1 MARNMAVCH
10 RSCSYRCLTSKQL
23 VYDSYGDPE
32 KVLYLR
38 EVEIDSKPGLDKV
51 RVRFLAS
58 PVNPAD
64 INQVQGVYP
73 IKLPLPAVGGNE
85 MIGEVEEVGDG
96 TSELSPGD
104 RVIAS
109 HAGIGTWQTYANIN
123 EKDLIKID
131 RDLSLEASAFFQ
143 VNPPTAYRMLRDFV
157 KLRPGDLI
165 VQNGGNSAVG
175 RAVIQLAKAWGYRTM
190 SLIRERSNFAEVAD
204 ELKMLGADYVL
215 TENELLK
222 EIKTKANSARL
233 ALNCVG
239 GRSTLLLIN
248 CLENDGVMVTY
259 GGMILIFEIIQAPT
273 GPFIFKNIQLHGFWM
288 SHWYTLPE
296 NEVVNVTTEY
306 QKIKMTFL
314 QKKKKMFSE
323 LANLIRNRELRPTNF
338 YKIKLDDWQK
348 AISNTINSLGGKQLF
363 VH

>member
-259 GGMILIFEIIQAPT
+259 GGMSKQPIQVINFKLYREIDAPT

-296 NEVVNVTTEY
+296 NEV
-306 QKIKMTFL
+306 
-314 QKKKKMFSE
+314 KKKKMFSE